1 MYKRET
7 YFFFNVEKSS
17 LESSNKSTR
26 IFSIKFESPHF
37 LHVMVEIGTKIWIT
51 SAVESWVNKY
61 TCKSDSGG
69 DKSIVTHSP
78 FSISCSVKGMKPTAR
93 MWEV

>member
-7 YFFFNVEKSS
+7 FFFFNVENFS

-26 IFSIKFESPHF
+26 IFSIKFESPYF

-51 SAVESWVNKY
+51 SAVDSWVNKY
-61 TCKSDSGG
+61 TCNSDSGG
-69 DKSIVTHSP
+69 DKSIVNHYP
-78 FSISCSVKGMKPTAR
+78 FSTSCSVKSMKPT
-93 MWEV
+93 VI